1 MTIIYIKRKWF
12 CITIILDCTLFFNE
26 IYFLKKDEMLIND
39 LYSAKSGKT
48 ERQFRFIGLPFRF
61 SGTLDYN

>member
-1 MTIIYIKRKWF
+1 MP
-12 CITIILDCTLFFNE
+12 
-26 IYFLKKDEMLIND
+26 YFKAYFIFYLIP
-39 LYSAKSGKT
+39 AKSGKT

>member
-1 MTIIYIKRKWF
+1 MEDAPF
-12 CITIILDCTLFFNE
+12 
-26 IYFLKKDEMLIND
+26 
-39 LYSAKSGKT
+39 AKSGKT